1 MSSPSTA
8 IQIDPT
14 LRVLLWEA
22 AQGLCLDCGA
32 AVTPRA
38 VQVKDG
44 SSGSDAGD
52 YWVSCGHRAAQNP
65 TPEELKFMG
74 GFFVDVAKYLD
85 PKVIRSLPAGQQ
97 REMNLML
104 SYYDGLKSKDPVWSR
119 VATLRQKL
127 LPKDATLKSNVFG
140 LHREF
145 DTQAFAAIKAV
156 AGGEVPGVSMPQH
169 ILNTW
174 KRKRDQLRVA
184 ALQYQKEAQR
194 GKSDSVLETQYSS
207 GESDIPAALTRAE
220 SQVGPFFASLGF
232 TQQDVPVI
240 SDLKTVSDAGRLGK
254 TSKERD
260 IIAARV
266 AEKHGI
272 DVNRVKLIL
281 DLFPFVRE
289 VEAVQYTTLQ
299 DAAKAATLS
308 RDEKRAVQATQF
320 GGSDVEAN
328 MMHLLTRA
336 GFDTSRQESQRDT
349 ARPANSRKVQ

>member
-1 MSSPSTA
+1 
-8 IQIDPT
+8 
-14 LRVLLWEA
+14 
-22 AQGLCLDCGA
+22 
-32 AVTPRA
+32 
-38 VQVKDG
+38 
-44 SSGSDAGD
+44 
-52 YWVSCGHRAAQNP
+52 
-65 TPEELKFMG
+65 
-74 GFFVDVAKYLD
+74 
-85 PKVIRSLPAGQQ
+85 
-97 REMNLML
+97 MNLML

-169 ILNTW
+169 LLNTW